1 MALSQ
6 EQLMKLYG
14 YGGLG
19 AGLGGLAGNIF
30 GKNPQDAANKYLN
43 QIPGQTS
50 QYFDPYINAG
60 KGAISSLQDQYSSLL
75 GGPGQK
81 LNEIGQ
87 SYQQS
92 PGFKFALD
100 QALGGAGRAAA
111 AGGMAGSPQHEQQN
125 MGLATNLANQDY
137 YNWLGQATG
146 LYGQGLSGQQ
156 GLAQM
161 GSQAGTNMANLIAQ
175 QLATQ
180 AQQSYENQ
188 AAKNQG
194 YSNVFGNILGS
205 LPFIGGLFS

>member
-60 KGAISSLQDQYSSLL
+60 KGAIGSLQDQYSSLL